1 MKITISDIGGSI
13 AKEDERYVVKD
24 NTTLKNLV
32 LSSTDLKPTKAT
44 SGHKHKGQEEV
55 YYFIKGS
62 GRMELDDKTISV
74 KENDVVLIEDGG
86 ITFSSFDLFHSGHVA
101 MLKEA
106 KANCDH
112 LMVGVQTDPTVDR
125 PEKNKPIQSVFE
137 RYVQLEGCKYIDQ
150 IVPYATEKEIED
162 ILLTYK
168 IDKRFIGEEYKTKEF
183 TGKQLCV
190 DNDIE
195 LYYNKRQHSF
205 STTNLRT
212 RIVEANK

>member
-1 MKITISDIGGSI
+1 MII
-13 AKEDERYVVKD
+13 
-24 NTTLKNLV
+24 
-32 LSSTDLKPTKAT
+32 
-44 SGHKHKGQEEV
+44 
-55 YYFIKGS
+55 
-62 GRMELDDKTISV
+62 
-74 KENDVVLIEDGG
+74 G

-212 RIVEANK
+212 RIVEAGK

>member
-1 MKITISDIGGSI
+1 MII
-13 AKEDERYVVKD
+13 
-24 NTTLKNLV
+24 
-32 LSSTDLKPTKAT
+32 
-44 SGHKHKGQEEV
+44 
-55 YYFIKGS
+55 
-62 GRMELDDKTISV
+62 
-74 KENDVVLIEDGG
+74 G

-112 LMVGVQTDPTVDR
+112 LMIGVQTDPTDDR

>member
-1 MKITISDIGGSI
+1 MI
-13 AKEDERYVVKD
+13 V
-24 NTTLKNLV
+24 
-32 LSSTDLKPTKAT
+32 
-44 SGHKHKGQEEV
+44 
-55 YYFIKGS
+55 
-62 GRMELDDKTISV
+62 
-74 KENDVVLIEDGG
+74 G

-106 KANCDH
+106 KSNCDH
-112 LMVGVQTDPTVDR
+112 LMVGVQTDPTIDR

-150 IVPYATEKEIED
+150 IVPYATAKEIED

-212 RIVEANK
+212 RIVEAGK

>member
-1 MKITISDIGGSI
+1 MII
-13 AKEDERYVVKD
+13 
-24 NTTLKNLV
+24 
-32 LSSTDLKPTKAT
+32 
-44 SGHKHKGQEEV
+44 
-55 YYFIKGS
+55 
-62 GRMELDDKTISV
+62 
-74 KENDVVLIEDGG
+74 G

-112 LMVGVQTDPTVDR
+112 LMVGAQTDPTVDR